1 MSEVT
6 PALMNDPNISVLI
19 RQAEGFTCCK
29 VCLNLR
35 AKMWPLG
42 DRPEDDHDAL
52 EDWDWTSRP
61 LYM

>member
-52 EDWDWTSRP
+52 ED
-61 LYM
+61 